1 MQTLRAVAMTAAI
14 TLSFGIGATQAQTKI
29 TVGKVVGGV
38 GLHIP
43 SYIAMDKGFFKE
55 EGLDAR
61 FVELAGRPLMTAGM
75 TGNVDFIPIPSGGAQ
90 VVLKGALAGTSTGKL
105 RYIVGESLKPQ
116 WIIVAKPEFKK
127 VEDLKGQIL
136 GYARVGA
143 ADYDEGA
150 TALDRFF
157 NMKVGRDYKVIQ
169 FQGEPERIAALSN
182 GDIAAALVSV
192 PRAYMAKQA
201 GFTVLLRTGDYLPR
215 AGGTFWST
223 EEFFQKNPD
232 TVKRFIRAIA
242 RGVMYYRDHKQESY
256 ATMKTHLGV
265 QSDEEAGVL
274 WDELHDTF
282 AAELPADL
290 YREIFES
297 RRLDMIKAK
306 EWPEDKPLPDPEQY
320 LARTMLDTTLKE
332 MNYVPTKIDAKA
344 K

>member
-1 MQTLRAVAMTAAI
+1 MRILRAAALAAAI
-14 TLSFGIGATQAQTKI
+14 ALPSSAAIAQTKI
-29 TVGKVVGGV
+29 TVGKIVGGI

-61 FVELAGRPLMTAGM
+61 WIELQGRPMITAGL
-75 TGNVDFIPIPSGGAQ
+75 TGNLDFVPIPSGGANA
-90 VVLKGALAGTSTGKL
+90 VLTAGAPLK
-105 RYIVGESLKPQ
+105 YIVNQSLKPQ
-116 WIIVAKPEFKK
+116 YIIVAKAEIKK
-127 VEDLKGQIL
+127 VEDLKGKTL

-150 TALDRFF
+150 TTLDRFF

-169 FQGEPERIAALSN
+169 FQGEPERMAALAN

-192 PRAYMAKQA
+192 PRAYQARQA

-215 AGGTFWST
+215 AGGAFWCT
-223 EEFFQKNPD
+223 EAFFQKNPD

-242 RGVMYYRDHKQESY
+242 KGVMYYRDNKEGSY
-256 ATMKTHLGV
+256 ASMKEHLGV
-265 QSDEEAGVL
+265 QSDAEAGVL
-274 WDELHDTF
+274 WEELHNTF

-297 RRLDMIKAK
+297 RRLDLIAAGQ
-306 EWPEDKPLPDPEQY
+306 WPKDKPLPDPEQF
-320 LARTMLDTTLKE
+320 LARELLDGTLKA
-332 MNYVPTKIDAKA
+332 MNYVPTKLDAKP

>member
-1 MQTLRAVAMTAAI
+1 MRTLRAAALAAAI
-14 TLSFGIGATQAQTKI
+14 ALPSGAAVAQTKI
-29 TVGKVVGGV
+29 TVGKIVGGI

-61 FVELAGRPLMTAGM
+61 WIELQGRPMITAGL
-75 TGNVDFIPIPSGGAQ
+75 TGNLDFVPIPSGGANA
-90 VVLKGALAGTSTGKL
+90 VLTAGAPLK
-105 RYIVGESLKPQ
+105 YIVNQSLKPQ
-116 WIIVAKPEFKK
+116 YIIVAKAEIKK
-127 VEDLKGQIL
+127 VEDLKGKTV

-150 TALDRFF
+150 TTLDRFF

-169 FQGEPERIAALSN
+169 FQGEPERMAALAN

-192 PRAYMAKQA
+192 PRAYQARQA

-215 AGGTFWST
+215 AGGAFWCT
-223 EEFFQKNPD
+223 EAFFQKNPD

-242 RGVMYYRDHKQESY
+242 KGVMYYRDNKEGSY
-256 ATMKTHLGV
+256 TSMKEHLGV
-265 QSDEEAGVL
+265 QSDAEAGVL
-274 WDELHDTF
+274 WEELHNTF

-297 RRLDMIKAK
+297 RRLDLIAAGQ
-306 EWPEDKPLPDPEQY
+306 WPKDKPLPDPEQY
-320 LARTMLDTTLKE
+320 LARDVLEGTLKA
-332 MNYVPTKIDAKA
+332 MNYVPTKIEPAKN
-344 K
+344 

>member
-1 MQTLRAVAMTAAI
+1 MRTLRAAALAVAIVLPSGAA
-14 TLSFGIGATQAQTKI
+14 LAQTKI
-29 TVGKVVGGV
+29 TVGKIVGGI

-61 FVELAGRPLMTAGM
+61 WIELQGRPMITAGL
-75 TGNVDFIPIPSGGAQ
+75 TGNLDFVPIPSGGANA
-90 VVLKGALAGTSTGKL
+90 VLTAGAPLK
-105 RYIVGESLKPQ
+105 YIVNQSLKPQ
-116 WIIVAKPEFKK
+116 YIIVAKAEIKK
-127 VEDLKGQIL
+127 VEDLKGKTL

-150 TALDRFF
+150 TTLDRFF

-169 FQGEPERIAALSN
+169 FQGEPERMAALAN

-192 PRAYMAKQA
+192 PRAYQAREA
-201 GFTVLLRTGDYLPR
+201 GFNVLLRTGDYLPR
-215 AGGTFWST
+215 AGGAFWCT
-223 EEFFQKNPD
+223 EAFFQKNPD

-242 RGVMYYRDHKQESY
+242 KGVMYYRDNKEGSY
-256 ATMKTHLGV
+256 VSMKEHLGV
-265 QSDEEAGVL
+265 QSDAEASML
-274 WDELHDTF
+274 WEELHNTF

-297 RRLDMIKAK
+297 RRLDLIAANQ
-306 EWPEDKPLPDPEQY
+306 WPKDKPLPDPEQF
-320 LARTMLDTTLKE
+320 LARDVLDGTLKA
-332 MNYVPTKIDAKA
+332 MNYVPTKLDAKP

>member
-1 MQTLRAVAMTAAI
+1 MRTLRAAALAVAIALPSGAAI
-14 TLSFGIGATQAQTKI
+14 AQTKI
-29 TVGKVVGGV
+29 TVGKIVGGI

-61 FVELAGRPLMTAGM
+61 WIELQGRPMITAGL
-75 TGNVDFIPIPSGGAQ
+75 TGNLDFVPIPSGGANA
-90 VVLKGALAGTSTGKL
+90 VLTAGAPLK
-105 RYIVGESLKPQ
+105 YIVNQSLKPQ
-116 WIIVAKPEFKK
+116 YIIVAKAEIKK
-127 VEDLKGQIL
+127 VEDLKGKTL

-150 TALDRFF
+150 TTLDRFF

-169 FQGEPERIAALSN
+169 FQGEPERMAALAN

-192 PRAYMAKQA
+192 PRAYQARQA
-201 GFTVLLRTGDYLPR
+201 GFNVLLRTGDYLPR

-223 EEFFQKNPD
+223 EEFFQKNPE
-232 TVKRFIRAIA
+232 TVKKFIRAIA
-242 RGVMYYRDHKQESY
+242 KGVMYYRDNKEGSY
-256 ATMKTHLGV
+256 TSMKEHLGV
-265 QSDEEAGVL
+265 QSDAEAGVL
-274 WDELHDTF
+274 WEELHNTF

-297 RRLDMIKAK
+297 RRLDLIAANQ
-306 EWPEDKPLPDPEQY
+306 WPKDKPLPDPEQY
-320 LARTMLDTTLKE
+320 LARDVLDGTLKA
-332 MNYVPTKIDAKA
+332 MNYVPTKLDAKP